1 MASLNQ
7 ASIIGFVGDA
17 PKINQTKTGRK
28 VASLSVATTE
38 KGFTKQDGTVVADK
52 TEWHNIILWGKLAEI
67 AEKYIRKGSSIFVQ
81 GKMRTRSYDD
91 SQGVKRYITEI
102 ECETLQLLDRK
113 TDASANPQSQTSQP
127 QTYTG
132 GDDDLPF

>member
-7 ASIIGFVGDA
+7 ATLIGYVGDA

-38 KGFTKQDGTVVADK
+38 KGFTKQDGSVIPDR
-52 TEWHNIILWGKLAEI
+52 TEWHNVILWGKLAEI
-67 AEKYIRKGSSIFVQ
+67 AEKYIRKGSMVFVQ

-91 SQGVKRYITEI
+91 AQGVKKYITEI
-102 ECETLQLLDRK
+102 ECDTLQLLDRR
-113 TDASANPQSQTSQP
+113 TDATASNQQPQYSQP
-127 QTYTG
+127 QNF
-132 GDDDLPF
+132 GDDGLPF